1 MRSGSNVTST
11 RRPTRSKLSEVMPGR
26 ASAWRTSAASSA
38 QSMPATCR
46 RISELLD
53 GGKHFL
59 GVAINLHA
67 VPALD
72 HFSIRADQIRGPRHA
87 HVLLAVHGFLLPH
100 AVLLDHRMILVGE
113 QRELQPV
120 LVREL
125 RLAPRVEHADAQH
138 GGLALLELRQVV
150 LERAGLRGATWG
162 VVFWIEVQD
171 DRLTGVVSEVVRLA
185 GLVRQ

>member
-59 GVAINLHA
+59 GVAIDLHA

-72 HFSIRADQIRGPRHA
+72 HLSIRTDQICGPRHA
-87 HVLLAVHGFLLPH
+87 HVLPAVHGFLLPG
-100 AVLLDHRMILVGE
+100 AVLVD
-113 QRELQPV
+113 
-120 LVREL
+120 
-125 RLAPRVEHADAQH
+125 D
-138 GGLALLELRQVV
+138 
-150 LERAGLRGATWG
+150 G
-162 VVFWIEVQD
+162 VVFVGQQ
-171 DRLTGVVSEVVRLA
+171 R
-185 GLVRQ
+185 